1 MKITVYSNP
10 NCVQCEQTKRYL
22 SLHKVEFES
31 KMIEDSP
38 EVFSIIEANN
48 YKAAP
53 VVVAENGTSWS
64 GFKLE
69 KLADLVASYKLAFSA
84 GK

>member
-1 MKITVYSNP
+1 MKITVYSNL

-22 SLHKVEFES
+22 TLQEVPFES

-53 VVVAENGTSWS
+53 VVVVENGTSWS

-69 KLADLVASYKLAFSA
+69 KLADLVATVKASN
-84 GK
+84 

>member
-1 MKITVYSNP
+1 MKVTVYSNL

-22 SLHKVEFES
+22 SLHGVEFES

-48 YKAAP
+48 YRAAP

-69 KLADLVASYKLAFSA
+69 KLADLVATVKAIS
-84 GK
+84 

>member
-1 MKITVYSNP
+1 
-10 NCVQCEQTKRYL
+10 
-22 SLHKVEFES
+22 
-31 KMIEDSP
+31 MIEDSP

-53 VVVAENGTSWS
+53 VVVVENGTSWS

-69 KLADLVASYKLAFSA
+69 KLADLVATVKASN
-84 GK
+84 